1 MSKIYFAKE
10 FSYNV
15 EGRAMAQAFSRWA
28 VIAEARV
35 LFPGAPR
42 VVCFAQSGI
51 GAGFSPITSVFL
63 WAG

>member
-1 MSKIYFAKE
+1 MSKLYFAKE

-15 EGRAMAQAFSRWA
+15 EGRAMAQAFSCWA

-35 LFPGAPR
+35 LFPAAPL
-42 VVCFAQSGI
+42 VVCGGQSGI
-51 GAGFSPITSVFL
+51 GVGFSPSTSVFL